1 MLRAYSKY
9 LTTVLVRTPALVM
22 LRKLLLPLAGE
33 GTVLNTRRWLS
44 LRAGPKAT

>member
-1 MLRAYSKY
+1 VLRAY

-33 GTVLNTRRWLS
+33 GTVQNTRRWLS